1 MKLSNDFSFFG
12 LNTKAIRSY
21 LKEQAKNQR
30 GVRVTRRGDLVY
42 VITSYAAFKLDVVL
56 YSDVIQPVTLR
67 ECPTEGET
75 IISGQ
80 CGFETEENAPD
91 LVDLFKRHAP
101 NEKPVERTP
110 FLQDIQKQCVSSFFS
125 TASPMMKPERFSS
138 GTVSN
143 GPRRREL
150 GSASSTTMASMP
162 LTASWRFWTASS
174 KTDALTGLHRKAAP
188 SQPARA
194 TPAASPGIYIPR
206 PANLKTRIPTGTSKC
221 TSLWRYLHETQGN
234 PHS

>member
-110 FLQDIQKQCVSSFFS
+110 FLQDIPTGKKENAPDLVDLFKRH
-125 TASPMMKPERFSS
+125 APNEKPVER
-138 GTVSN
+138 
-143 GPRRREL
+143 
-150 GSASSTTMASMP
+150 
-162 LTASWRFWTASS
+162 
-174 KTDALTGLHRKAAP
+174 
-188 SQPARA
+188 
-194 TPAASPGIYIPR
+194 TPF
-206 PANLKTRIPTGTSKC
+206 LQDIPTGKKKSGLARLFHIGATPILINADYDSMVNPAQFTYYGTTHGYSPVYAVC
-221 TSLWRYLHETQGN
+221 TSDPTISVIMLPIKPTAEVEALCKKMFSE
-234 PHS
+234 

>member
-110 FLQDIQKQCVSSFFS
+110 FLQDI
-125 TASPMMKPERFSS
+125 
-138 GTVSN
+138 
-143 GPRRREL
+143 
-150 GSASSTTMASMP
+150 
-162 LTASWRFWTASS
+162 
-174 KTDALTGLHRKAAP
+174 
-188 SQPARA
+188 
-194 TPAASPGIYIPR
+194 
-206 PANLKTRIPTGTSKC
+206 PTGKKKSGLARLFPHRRNAHLDKC
-221 TSLWRYLHETQGN
+221 RL
-234 PHS
+234 

>member
-42 VITSYAAFKLDVVL
+42 AITSYAAFKLDVVL

-110 FLQDIQKQCVSSFFS
+110 FLQDIPTGK
-125 TASPMMKPERFSS
+125 KKS
-138 GTVSN
+138 G
-143 GPRRREL
+143 L
-150 GSASSTTMASMP
+150 
-162 LTASWRFWTASS
+162 
-174 KTDALTGLHRKAAP
+174 
-188 SQPARA
+188 ARLFHIGA
-194 TPAASPGIYIPR
+194 TPILINADYDSMVNPAQFTYYGTTHGYSPVY
-206 PANLKTRIPTGTSKC
+206 AVC
-221 TSLWRYLHETQGN
+221 TSDPTISVIMLPIKPTAEVEALCKKMFSE
-234 PHS
+234 